1 MNDYFSKIVSSLQ
14 IPESN
19 NIYSQFERMLCV
31 RLISIMKYR
40 RHPNITVI
48 QDAYKGSWK
57 GRCYYEN
64 QKPQQKKVIQDE
76 DIPVKTWIG
85 NVNFFAAYI
94 CSFYNYAIT
103 TSKLSSFL
111 KMANVTP
118 IVKKGSKNK
127 KENFRPV
134 SSYQFFQKFSKN

>member
-1 MNDYFSKIVSSLQ
+1 
-14 IPESN
+14 
-19 NIYSQFERMLCV
+19 
-31 RLISIMKYR
+31 MKYR
-40 RHPNITVI
+40 RHTNITVI
-48 QDAYKGSWK
+48 QDAYKGSSFSFSTAEK
-57 GRCYYEN
+57 VDVIMKIKN
-64 QKPQQKKVIQDE
+64 LSKKKLIQDE
-76 DIPVKTWIG
+76 DIPVKIWIE
-85 NVNFFAAYI
+85 NVNFFAACI
-94 CSFYNYAIT
+94 CSFYNYAVT